1 MQCSLL
7 YVLGILSFLSLL
19 AFSQSKQSKDGKLR
33 LQPKLKP
40 LQRVNQGS
48 EKPELNPEYL
58 GLPGEPEYEIDT
70 SDQEKVKPSRG
81 SSERLDKVLR
91 GEKRGLNQQES
102 ESQASFISRYLLFLD
117 NSFTVKFKF
126 SDQIFKMKMIL
137 FHIKKRPIYFSLSI
151 FLI

>member
-102 ESQASFISRYLLFLD
+102 ESQASFISRYFLFLRQ
-117 NSFTVKFKF
+117 FFYWKI
-126 SDQIFKMKMIL
+126 QIFRSNI
-137 FHIKKRPIYFSLSI
+137 
-151 FLI
+151 